1 MIYTLVK
8 GRHEHRDI
16 VGVSALFDTLESN
29 RVFDFDYHKK
39 IIHAK
44 LTNHSEELKL
54 YVTGMTPVLISVIN
68 YCRLFNMPVVLYH
81 YDKATKRYRA
91 QSVV

>member
-1 MIYTLVK
+1 MRYILCQS
-8 GRHEHRDI
+8 RHRHPDLKDI
-16 VGVSALFDTLESN
+16 PALFQDVESN

-44 LTNHSEELKL
+44 LTNHKEELTL

-81 YDKATKRYRA
+81 YDSSTKKYRA